1 MAGAA
6 MDTVHL
12 QVLGGLIFLAQL
24 GTFHFSHSQRAP
36 HPWPLEEHSFLT
48 LTPWLSLPGWRGM
61 EADSVWGE
69 GRMDDPYL
77 TTQTREDQA

>member
-48 LTPWLSLPGWRGM
+48 LIMAFSSRM
-61 EADSVWGE
+61 ERDGS
-69 GRMDDPYL
+69 
-77 TTQTREDQA
+77 